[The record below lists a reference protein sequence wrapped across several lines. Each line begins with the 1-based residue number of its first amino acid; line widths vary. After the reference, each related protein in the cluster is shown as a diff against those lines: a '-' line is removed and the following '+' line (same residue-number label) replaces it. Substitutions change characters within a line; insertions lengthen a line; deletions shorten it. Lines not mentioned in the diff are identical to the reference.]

1 MNLFLNNQSSAP
13 IYEQIYTQLKNQILS
28 GELPED
34 TALPSIRALAK
45 DLRISVIT
53 TKRAYEELER
63 DGLIYT
69 LAGKGSFVAARN
81 QELLREEHLREIEQ
95 HFRAALQLAHDPDP
109 RVAFRASAALEYAYF
124 ANPDGLRP
132 YQEQFLANFLTA
144 ASTSAQ
150 RHYAKVLENL
160 IRSGRITLSSAQM
173 QQVAEAAFDRM
184 IDPRA
189 RPAVKVWS
197 MEILFLLAPALPWVD
212 EQLEESVRMLMDAG
226 SPALDAHGA
235 RLCRKIGKRRGR

>member
-1 MNLFLNNQSSAP
+1 MNLFFFIYCSAT
-13 IYEQIYTQLKNQILS
+13 IYEQIYTQLKNLILS

-95 HFRAALQLAHDPDP
+95 HFRAALQLAPACGLT
-109 RVAFRASAALEYAYF
+109 VEALCEMM
-124 ANPDGLRP
+124 
-132 YQEQFLANFLTA
+132 
-144 ASTSAQ
+144 
-150 RHYAKVLENL
+150 
-160 IRSGRITLSSAQM
+160 RI
-173 QQVAEAAFDRM
+173 
-184 IDPRA
+184 ID
-189 RPAVKVWS
+189 
-197 MEILFLLAPALPWVD
+197 
-212 EQLEESVRMLMDAG
+212 EEE
-226 SPALDAHGA
+226 
-235 RLCRKIGKRRGR
+235 RL

>member
-1 MNLFLNNQSSAP
+1 MDSIDQYIEKPEGESDLGPNADGMGVISSVPFAEEAFVRKVGKRDRKKPAIFDGGGGDGGTAGDFRVLLAAP
-13 IYEQIYTQLKNQILS
+13 
-28 GELPED
+28 
-34 TALPSIRALAK
+34 
-45 DLRISVIT
+45 
-53 TKRAYEELER
+53 
-63 DGLIYT
+63 
-69 LAGKGSFVAARN
+69 
-81 QELLREEHLREIEQ
+81 
-95 HFRAALQLAHDPDP
+95 LQLAHDPDP

>member
-13 IYEQIYTQLKNQILS
+13 IYEQIYTQLKNLILS

-95 HFRAALQLAHDPDP
+95 HFRTALQLAPACGLTVEALCEML
-109 RVAFRASAALEYAYF
+109 RV
-124 ANPDGLRP
+124 
-132 YQEQFLANFLTA
+132 
-144 ASTSAQ
+144 
-150 RHYAKVLENL
+150 
-160 IRSGRITLSSAQM
+160 
-173 QQVAEAAFDRM
+173 
-184 IDPRA
+184 ID
-189 RPAVKVWS
+189 
-197 MEILFLLAPALPWVD
+197 
-212 EQLEESVRMLMDAG
+212 EEE
-226 SPALDAHGA
+226 
-235 RLCRKIGKRRGR
+235 RL

>member
-13 IYEQIYTQLKNQILS
+13 IYEQIYTQLKNLILS
-28 GELPED
+28 GELQED

-95 HFRAALQLAHDPDP
+95 HFRAALQLAPACGLTVEALCEML
-109 RVAFRASAALEYAYF
+109 RVIDE
-124 ANPDGLRP
+124 
-132 YQEQFLANFLTA
+132 E
-144 ASTSAQ
+144 
-150 RHYAKVLENL
+150 
-160 IRSGRITLSSAQM
+160 
-173 QQVAEAAFDRM
+173 DR
-184 IDPRA
+184 
-189 RPAVKVWS
+189 
-197 MEILFLLAPALPWVD
+197 L
-212 EQLEESVRMLMDAG
+212 
-226 SPALDAHGA
+226 
-235 RLCRKIGKRRGR
+235 